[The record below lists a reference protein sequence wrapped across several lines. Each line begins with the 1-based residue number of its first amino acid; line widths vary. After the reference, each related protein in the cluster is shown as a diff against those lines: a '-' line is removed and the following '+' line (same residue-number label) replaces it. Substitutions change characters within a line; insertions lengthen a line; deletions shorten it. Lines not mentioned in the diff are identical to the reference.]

1 MTEKELEKIAKELRK
16 KIKKRAKS
24 KYEEIDSKDGQRSI

>member
-16 KIKKRAKS
+16 EQRAKS
-24 KYEEIDSKDGQRSI
+24 KHEEIDSKDGQRSI